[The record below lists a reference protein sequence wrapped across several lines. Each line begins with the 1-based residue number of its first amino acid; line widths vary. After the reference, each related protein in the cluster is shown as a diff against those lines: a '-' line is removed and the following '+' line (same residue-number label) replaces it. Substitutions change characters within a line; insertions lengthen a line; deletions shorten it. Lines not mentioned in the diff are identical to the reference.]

1 MPRQVQVEKEAEA
14 QPQASSVWGC
24 CLRAPWRR
32 AQGAR
37 DKAASKAT
45 MRAWEGHRA
54 ASFQENNGFPPK
66 RGESRTFGGL
76 EHDISFVV
84 PGTPSKA
91 ENGGEGEQVLGR
103 APVVTGCV
111 GRGCSTAVCL
121 G

>member
-1 MPRQVQVEKEAEA
+1 MAFLQKE
-14 QPQASSVWGC
+14 G
-24 CLRAPWRR
+24 RA
-32 AQGAR
+32 
-37 DKAASKAT
+37 
-45 MRAWEGHRA
+45 GHL
-54 ASFQENNGFPPK
+54 
-66 RGESRTFGGL
+66 GGV

-103 APVVTGCV
+103 APVVTECV